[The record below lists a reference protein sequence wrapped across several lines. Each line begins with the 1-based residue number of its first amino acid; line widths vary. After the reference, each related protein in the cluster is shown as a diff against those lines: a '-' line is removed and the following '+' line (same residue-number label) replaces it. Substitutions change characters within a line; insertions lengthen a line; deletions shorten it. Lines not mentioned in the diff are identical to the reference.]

1 MNLNYQPI
9 INIGTLGSVSD
20 GKSTLIYQLT
30 GIKTQKHSSEKNRNI
45 TIKAGY
51 ANLKIWKC
59 NICSEL
65 YSTDSDKYNYICN
78 NCLDL
83 DSSEIES
90 NCSLVNHISF
100 VDCPG
105 HQELILTMLGSV
117 SLMKGVIV
125 VVSAAEPIKKKPQLI
140 QHLKALKLANINK
153 IIICFN
159 KLDLISKEIAIERKK
174 ELDDLLLELNITP
187 NIIIP
192 TSFNKKIGLSS
203 ILRYIMEL
211 YNPSNIIN
219 ENINNKTLFRIT
231 RTFDINKPGISWE
244 NVKGGVLGGGLIDGS
259 LKIGDE
265 IEIRPGII
273 LKDKT
278 HKPIITKILSLK
290 TDKINLTSI
299 TPGGLIG
306 IETTIDPYYCK
317 NDMLIGNI
325 IGHVGE
331 LPKVYKEI
339 KLNYTKLKDFDGIW
353 EPKNNDIVY
362 LQIGNI
368 STEAKLI
375 DSISMYL
382 SLLNPVCIETN
393 IIILVCKK
401 ELNTLIIVG
410 YGYIID

>member
-83 DSSEIES
+83 DSEIES

-339 KLNYTKLKDFDGIW
+339 KLNYTKLEDFDGLW

-375 DSISMYL
+375 DSTSMYL